1 MTAIKTYNDLLEVA
15 EKSEQERM
23 DFILSA
29 IGEYK
34 GGDVYKTAKDAEAY
48 YNHENPTIMRY
59 QKFVFNRFGQKVPNT
74 WSPNNKI
81 ASNWYNYFTS
91 QAVQYLLGNGV
102 TFKKEDTKERLG
114 KDFDYK
120 VQKAATAAKNG
131 SVAFGFWNLDHLEV
145 FAATEFV
152 PLFDEEDGGLKAGIR
167 FWQINDSKPLR
178 CTLYEL
184 DGYTDY
190 IRRRGENIS
199 VLHDKRSYKLTVK
212 KSQADGEEILDGEN
226 YAGFPIV
233 PLWNI
238 NKKSDIIGNRG
249 TIDAYDLMISGLINN
264 ASEGEYLYWILTNCD
279 GMSEDEVLE
288 FIEGLALNHVAKAGH
303 GEDGSHVDAH
313 RAEVPF
319 AANAESLNRLRD
331 QLYQDFMAL
340 RVEYIGAGATND
352 QIQAAYEPLNQKT
365 DQFEYQVTEFIM
377 GILELAGIED
387 KPTYSRSQMSNR
399 SETLGNIL
407 QAAEYLDSEYI
418 TKKIL
423 TLLGDDEMVEEVLKR
438 KTEEEAARYQQQV
451 QAMITEKAIDNNMQP
466 PEEEIEAE

>member
-1 MTAIKTYNDLLEVA
+1 MGDIKTYNDLLELPEGS
-15 EKSEQERM
+15 EKDRI
-23 DFILSA
+23 DFVQAAVS
-29 IGEYK
+29 EYK
-34 GGDVYKTAKDAEAY
+34 ASPMYRTAVDAEAY

-59 QKFVFNRFGQKVPNT
+59 QRFVYNRFGQKVPNT

-102 TFKKEDTKERLG
+102 SFKEESTKDKLG

-152 PLFDEEDGGLKAGIR
+152 PFFDEEDGGLKAGVR
-167 FWQINDSKPLR
+167 FWQIAPDKPMR

-184 DGYTDY
+184 DGYTEY
-190 IRRRGENIS
+190 IRRKNEDMT
-199 VLHDKRSYKLTVK
+199 VLRDKRKYKQIIRITE
-212 KSQADGEEILDGEN
+212 ADGEEILDGEN
-226 YAGFPIV
+226 YEGFPVV
-233 PLWNI
+233 PLWNV
-238 NKKSDIIGNRG
+238 NKKSDIVGNRG
-249 TIDAYDLMISGLINN
+249 TLDAYDLMISGLINN
-264 ASEGEYLYWILTNCD
+264 VSEGEYLYWILTNCD

-313 RAEVPF
+313 KAEVPF
-319 AANAESLNRLRD
+319 AASAEALNRLRD

-365 DQFEYQVTEFIM
+365 DQFEFQVTQFIN
-377 GILELAGIED
+377 GILKIANIED
-387 KPTYSRSQMSNR
+387 EPTYSRSQMSNR
-399 SETLGNIL
+399 SETLQNIL
-407 QAAEYLDSEYI
+407 QAADYLDSEYI

-423 TLLGDDEMVEEVLKR
+423 TLLGDADIVDEVLQR
-438 KTEEEAARYQQQV
+438 KLEEEAARF
-451 QAMITEKAIDNNMQP
+451 QAQAEQTAVLSQ
-466 PEEEIEAE
+466 IEANAKSGAEE

>member
-1 MTAIKTYNDLLEVA
+1 MATIKTYNDLIEI
-15 EKSEQERM
+15 SESDERSRI
-23 DFILSA
+23 DFIQAA
-29 IGEYK
+29 IGEHKSSDLYR
-34 GGDVYKTAKDAEAY
+34 TAKDAQAY

-59 QKFVFNRFGQKVPNT
+59 QRFVFNRFGQKVPNT

-91 QAVQYLLGNGV
+91 QAVQYLLGNGIS
-102 TFKKEDTKERLG
+102 FKEDGTKEKLG
-114 KDFDYK
+114 ADFDYY
-120 VQKAATAAKNG
+120 VQKAATDAKNG
-131 SVAFGFWNLDHLEV
+131 SVAFGFWNYDHLEEFSV
-145 FAATEFV
+145 LEFV
-152 PLFDEEDGGLKAGIR
+152 PFFDEEDGGLKAGIR
-167 FWQINDSKPLR
+167 FWQIDDGKPLR

-190 IRRRGENIS
+190 IRHKDSNME
-199 VLHDKRSYKLTVK
+199 VLHPKRKYKLTV
-212 KSQADGEEILDGEN
+212 SSTAADGLEILDGEN
-226 YAGFPIV
+226 YDGFPIV

-238 NKKSDIIGNRG
+238 SKKSDLVGNRG
-249 TIDAYDLMISGLINN
+249 TIDAYDLIISGLINN
-264 ASEGEYLYWILTNCD
+264 TSEGEYLYWILTNCD

-313 RAEVPF
+313 KAEVPF

-365 DQFEYQVTEFIM
+365 DQFEYQVTKFIQ
-377 GILELAGIED
+377 GILKLAGID
-387 KPTYSRSQMSNR
+387 DVPTYSRSQMSNR
-399 SETLGNIL
+399 TETLQSIL

-423 TLLGDDEMVEEVLKR
+423 TLLGDGDIVDDVLKR
-438 KTEEEAARYQQQV
+438 KTEEEAARFQAQAQQTAVLSQ
-451 QAMITEKAIDNNMQP
+451 
-466 PEEEIEAE
+466 IEANAKAGVEE